1 MDDMY
6 KFSCLLYD
14 FLTIFKFDFL
24 TSSSFWIQNVPMSP
38 NLVLFTFI
46 DLNPDDIFYY
56 PFIVSLDRYH
66 GSCNTVRHLFVRI
79 CFPKKTKNINLNILN
94 MITGI
99 IESKT

>member
-6 KFSCLLYD
+6 KFCCLLYE
-14 FLTIFKFDFL
+14 FSTIFQFDFS

-46 DLNPDDIFYY
+46 DLNPDELFYY
-56 PFIVSLDRYH
+56 PYIVSLDRCH
-66 GSCNTVRHLFVRI
+66 GSCNTVKHLFVRI
-79 CFPKKTKNINLNILN
+79 CFPNKTENINLKILN